1 MWHYNCNIVSD
12 YIFLDWF
19 VRVGCWDVALYVV
32 FSGSVWACP
41 MMYCND
47 ILVCDM

>member
-1 MWHYNCNIVSD
+1 MLD
-12 YIFLDWF
+12 DIFLDWS
-19 VRVGCWDVALYVV
+19 VGVSCCDVVLTVV
-32 FSGSVWACP
+32 FSGSVWACL